1 MPFLNVGSDQVF
13 YVDDGPKDA
22 APILM
27 VHGSC
32 GYSGQWRH
40 LAENLSAQYRV
51 LRLDLPGMGDSYE
64 MPIERQWTYAHDTR
78 AVSAMLDLIGTPV
91 HFVGHSAGC
100 VFSWR
105 ALADR
110 PHRVHSLTL
119 FEPVFFGLIED
130 DAAFAF
136 AKDTGERYIQLADA
150 GQIESAI
157 AFFVDRWASREA
169 AWDAIPEKIKLRMK
183 KGAGRLRHEWW
194 ASATDGFYPA
204 DRATWLQELHDK
216 PTLLVQGEDTVP
228 AAALV
233 CSRFAALRPNTSL
246 LKVPKAG
253 HMVPFTHAA
262 EVSEA
267 VHVHLASGLPADHA
281 ERDRPGC

>member
-1 MPFLNVGSDQVF
+1 MSFLNDGSDRIF
-13 YVDDGPKDA
+13 YVEEGPKEA
-22 APILM
+22 PPILM

-40 LAENLSAQYRV
+40 LAEKLSAQYRV
-51 LRLDLPGMGDSYE
+51 IRLDLPGMGDSDA
-64 MPIERQWTYAHDTR
+64 MPIERQWTFAHDTR
-78 AVSAMLDLIGTPV
+78 AVSAILDLIGAPV

-100 VFSWR
+100 AYAWR

-110 PHRVHSLTL
+110 PHLVHSLTL
-119 FEPVFFGLIED
+119 FEPVFFGLIES

-136 AKDTGERYIQLADA
+136 AKETGERYLELADA

-157 AFFVDRWASREA
+157 AFFVDRWAGRA
-169 AWDAIPEKIKLRMK
+169 GAWAAIPEKIKLLMM

-194 ASATDGFYPA
+194 TGLTDGFYPV
-204 DRATWLQELHDK
+204 DREAWLRELDDK
-216 PTLLVQGEDTVP
+216 PTLLVQGADTVP

-233 CSRFAALRPNTSL
+233 CSRSAELRPNTSMF
-246 LKVPKAG
+246 KVPEAG

-262 EVSEA
+262 EVFEI
-267 VHVHLASGLPADHA
+267 VHGHLASSL
-281 ERDRPGC
+281 DRPYE